1 MTIYNFLRNN
11 YYIFQIIYFSIYLEY
26 IYLISLYILFKIYN
40 LIIVIIANINAHK
53 FILFE
58 SSNLLISKYI
68 YLINI
73 QYLLIP

>member
-40 LIIVIIANINAHK
+40 LIIVIIENINAHK